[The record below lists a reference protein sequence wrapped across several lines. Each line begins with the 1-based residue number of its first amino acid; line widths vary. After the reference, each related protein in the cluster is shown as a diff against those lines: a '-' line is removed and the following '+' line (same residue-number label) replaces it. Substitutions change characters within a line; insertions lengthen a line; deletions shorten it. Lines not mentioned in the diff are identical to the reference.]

1 MKAGGKVLTFEE
13 CGEMLDDIVDEMPRE
28 LFRDL
33 NGGVILLPQ
42 AKIHPAAVDND
53 LYILGEYRRDNLG
66 KYIVIFFGSV
76 LKIYGNLPK
85 DKIKYHLTKIMHHEV
100 RHHNEYLAGCEDL
113 VIYDKQQI
121 NSYLKRKQGKSE

>member
-1 MKAGGKVLTFEE
+1 MLTFEE

-42 AKIHPAAVDND
+42 SKLHPCSLDND

-66 KYIVIFFGSV
+66 KYIAVFYGSV
-76 LKIYGNLPK
+76 LKIYGRLPK
-85 DKIKYHLTKIMHHEV
+85 EEIKKQLTRIMHHEV
-100 RHHNEYLAGCEDL
+100 RHHNEYLAGCDDL
-113 VIYDKQQI
+113 VLYDKKRI
-121 NSYLKRKQGKSE
+121 EDYLQRKSENHKKK